1 MRTLKFTLFSFICGL
16 LAAGAAAGQTMP
28 EAATKSKPV
37 YDAELAKRLG
47 ADKLGMRKYVLA
59 LLKTGPNDASITDKE
74 KRAELFKGHFG
85 MINRLAAEGKL
96 SLAGPFDDERK
107 EYRGL
112 YVFNVETIEEAQ
124 KLTETDPSIKAGIF
138 RVEFIKWYGSAAL
151 MEVNDI
157 HNRISQ
163 QNP

>member
-1 MRTLKFTLFSFICGL
+1 MILFSVLMLASAGL
-16 LAAGAAAGQTMP
+16 AQKAVEPAAKDIP
-28 EAATKSKPV
+28 K

-47 ADKLGMRKYVLA
+47 ADKMGMRKYVLA
-59 LLKTGPNDASITDKE
+59 ILKTGPAQITDKE
-74 KRAELFKGHFG
+74 ERARLFQGHFG
-85 MINRLAAEGKL
+85 MINRLAEEGKL
-96 SLAGPFDDERK
+96 SVAGPFSDGG

-112 YVFNVETIEEAQ
+112 YIFSVETIEEAQ

-151 MEVNDI
+151 IEVNNI

-163 QNP
+163 ENP

>member
-1 MRTLKFTLFSFICGL
+1 MNALIPI
-16 LAAGAAAGQTMP
+16 LAVIVTFAATAAAQQETT
-28 EAATKSKPV
+28 ASTAKPA

-47 ADKLGMRKYVLA
+47 ADRMGMRKYVLA

-112 YVFNVETIEEAQ
+112 YIFNVETIEEAQ
-124 KLTETDPSIKAGIF
+124 KLTETDPSIKAGVF
-138 RVEFIKWYGSAAL
+138 KVEFIKWYGSAAL

>member
-1 MRTLKFTLFSFICGL
+1 MRFLSLTFAILFALSVS
-16 LAAGAAAGQTMP
+16 AAAQ
-28 EAATKSKPV
+28 SKPDDKAQTKTKPA

-47 ADKLGMRKYVLA
+47 ADEMGMRKYVLA
-59 LLKTGPNDASITDKE
+59 ILKTGPAQITDKE
-74 KRAELFKGHFG
+74 ERARLFKGHFG
-85 MINRLAAEGKL
+85 MINRLAEEGKL
-96 SLAGPFDDERK
+96 SVAGPFSDGG

-112 YVFNVETIEEAQ
+112 YIFNVETIEEAQ

-151 MEVNDI
+151 MEVNNI

-163 QNP
+163 ENP

>member
-1 MRTLKFTLFSFICGL
+1 MNALIPI
-16 LAAGAAAGQTMP
+16 LAVIVTFAATAAAQQETT
-28 EAATKSKPV
+28 ASTAKPA

-47 ADKLGMRKYVLA
+47 ADRMGMRKYVLA

-85 MINRLAAEGKL
+85 LINRLAAEGKL

>member
-1 MRTLKFTLFSFICGL
+1 MRFIGLTFAILFALSVS
-16 LAAGAAAGQTMP
+16 AAAQ
-28 EAATKSKPV
+28 SKPDDKAPAKTKPA

-47 ADKLGMRKYVLA
+47 ADKMGMRKYVLA
-59 LLKTGPNDASITDKE
+59 ILKTGPAQITDKE
-74 KRAELFKGHFG
+74 ERARLFQGHFG
-85 MINRLAAEGKL
+85 MINRLAEEGKL
-96 SLAGPFDDERK
+96 SVAGPFSDGG

-112 YVFNVETIEEAQ
+112 YIFNVETIEEAQ

-151 MEVNDI
+151 MEVNNI

-163 QNP
+163 ENP

>member
-1 MRTLKFTLFSFICGL
+1 MKFLIPI
-16 LAAGAAAGQTMP
+16 LAIIFAFTATAAAQQETN
-28 EAATKSKPV
+28 ATKAKPT

-47 ADKLGMRKYVLA
+47 ADKMGMRKYVLA

-74 KRAELFKGHFG
+74 KRTELFKGHFG
-85 MINRLAAEGKL
+85 MIDRLASEGKL
-96 SLAGPFDDERK
+96 SLAGPFNDERK

-112 YVFNVETIEEAQ
+112 YIFNVETIEEAQ